1 MTEINRRRVHKKYSF
16 HTPHFECCSL
26 PDDKRCI
33 KMLILITILE
43 ENVNVW
49 QGKFFNFLG
58 LNINEN

>member
-1 MTEINRRRVHKKYSF
+1 
-16 HTPHFECCSL
+16 
-26 PDDKRCI
+26 
-33 KMLILITILE
+33 MLILITILE